1 MTEASFDPLAL
12 LTPAEVCRLLGGEF
26 TEPNL
31 AQLRY
36 LGSGPPYVK
45 ITGRQVRYR
54 RSDVAEWIE
63 QQTRVQTPGGR
74 TGAPGRR
81 RRKPVATSA

>member
-12 LTPAEVCRLLGGEF
+12 LTAAEVCKLLGGEF

-74 TGAPGRR
+74 TESPKRQRR
-81 RRKPVATSA
+81 SGVAASA

>member
-1 MTEASFDPLAL
+1 MTDSLDPLAL
-12 LTPAEVCRLLGGEF
+12 LTAAEVSKLLGI

-36 LGSGPPYVK
+36 LGTGPAYVK
-45 ITGRQVRYR
+45 ITGRQVRYMR
-54 RSDVAEWIE
+54 ADVATWIE

-74 TGAPGRR
+74 TGAPPPVRQ
-81 RRKPVATSA
+81 RRKPVATNA

>member
-1 MTEASFDPLAL
+1 MTEATIDPLTL
-12 LTPAEVCRLLGGEF
+12 LTPAEVCKLLGGEF
-26 TEPNL
+26 TEANL

-36 LGSGPPYVK
+36 LGTGPAYVK
-45 ITGRQVRYR
+45 ITGRRVRYR
-54 RSDVAEWIE
+54 RLDVATWIE

-74 TGAPGRR
+74 TEAPGGQ